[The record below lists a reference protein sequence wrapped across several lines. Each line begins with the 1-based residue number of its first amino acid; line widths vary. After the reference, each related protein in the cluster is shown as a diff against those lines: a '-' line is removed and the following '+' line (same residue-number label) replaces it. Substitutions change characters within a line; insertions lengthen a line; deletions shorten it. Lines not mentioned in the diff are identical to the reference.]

1 MTAWHGG
8 KGSGSRPRQVSNEDY
23 ANRWDAIF
31 QKDVSQEEP
40 EEKPLKDYNGNL
52 HQVCECEKCGSIKRR
67 CAVSMWSA
75 QLGAGQVN
83 GALMEKK

>member
-31 QKDVSQEEP
+31 QRDKEEEEP
-40 EEKPLKDYNGNL
+40 IGKALDEEPLKDDE
-52 HQVCECEKCGSIKRR
+52 HDD
-67 CAVSMWSA
+67 
-75 QLGAGQVN
+75 
-83 GALMEKK
+83 

>member
-31 QKDVSQEEP
+31 QRDKPKEIKICPTCSSIGFDVSV
-40 EEKPLKDYNGNL
+40 KDDKMCSFCDGT
-52 HQVCECEKCGSIKRR
+52 EG
-67 CAVSMWSA
+67 
-75 QLGAGQVN
+75 GQ
-83 GALMEKK
+83 K

>member
-31 QKDVSQEEP
+31 QREKDKEEP
-40 EEKPLKDYNGNL
+40 IGKALEEEPLKEDE
-52 HQVCECEKCGSIKRR
+52 HDD
-67 CAVSMWSA
+67 
-75 QLGAGQVN
+75 
-83 GALMEKK
+83 

>member
-31 QKDVSQEEP
+31 QRDKPKEEEP
-40 EEKPLKDYNGNL
+40 VKEEA
-52 HQVCECEKCGSIKRR
+52 EK
-67 CAVSMWSA
+67 
-75 QLGAGQVN
+75 
-83 GALMEKK
+83 EDEHDD

>member
-31 QKDVSQEEP
+31 QRDKQEEEP
-40 EEKPLKDYNGNL
+40 LGKPLKDEPL
-52 HQVCECEKCGSIKRR
+52 
-67 CAVSMWSA
+67 
-75 QLGAGQVN
+75 
-83 GALMEKK
+83 KKDENDD